1 MTLVNPNRTGRRRP
15 ARLLRGAALAA
26 VLGAVS
32 LAAAATAAPGPSD
45 QGLIAFEHRDFFPGT
60 TEPGPG
66 QLQTM
71 APDGTGLRTIT
82 SGNDDE
88 GPELSPDGRNV
99 VFTRCVDAVNCDQ
112 EFTVDIWI
120 ARSDGSRAH
129 PLTSCADHT
138 CLGNFGASFSPDGRR
153 VWFTRD
159 QLENGVNHNGIFV
172 MRTDGTGMHRIT
184 DAGDVDVDEGPQVSP
199 DGKRVVFTREA
210 DGGEPHMMLMNV
222 DGSGLR
228 ALLPDV
234 VAANPDWS
242 PDGRRI
248 AFQEQVFTDTTGVVN
263 VGVVDADGSHF
274 GRLVEGAQNE
284 RFVFQPAWSP
294 DGRQL
299 AYGLSDEGHC
309 DLFRIGL
316 RQPRPAG
323 IIHDQDGC
331 NVNPSWS
338 RSPRAGDD

>member
-15 ARLLRGAALAA
+15 ARLLRGAPLAA
-26 VLGAVS
+26 VLGATS
-32 LAAAATAAPGPSD
+32 LAGAATAAPGPSD

-88 GPELSPDGRNV
+88 G
-99 VFTRCVDAVNCDQ
+99 
-112 EFTVDIWI
+112 
-120 ARSDGSRAH
+120 
-129 PLTSCADHT
+129 
-138 CLGNFGASFSPDGRR
+138 ASFSPDGRR

-159 QLENGVNHNGIFV
+159 QLESGVNHNGIFV
-172 MRTDGTGMHRIT
+172 MRTDGTGLRRIT
-184 DAGDVDVDEGPQVSP
+184 DAGDVDLDEGPQVSP

-274 GRLVEGAQNE
+274 SLVEGAPNE

-299 AYGLSDEGHC
+299 AYGLSEEGHC

-316 RQPRPAG
+316 RPPRPAG

-338 RSPRAGDD
+338 RSPRAEDD